1 MDMEIGCEVRF
12 PSTEWGKVWAPEKF
26 VKIVSWTPHTSW
38 DLLNYYITLA
48 YFLSCN
54 LSLSGWRFE
63 PLPAVPWHVTLL
75 TKPPLP
81 FLYLCVNQ
89 NYRSYEVTTTTF
101 SFELVYSDCEFSIIN
116 LNGGSHKIMSM
127 SLKWKKSILTCSAM
141 NHEKLLV
148 GELLSLGGHIA
159 CLIATQVIPRGW
171 QTKIPEHLKIVNSFP
186 LMKGV

>member
-1 MDMEIGCEVRF
+1 MKFVFHLLSGVRF
-12 PSTEWGKVWAPEKF
+12 GHQRSLLKLSHGPRILHETYST
-26 VKIVSWTPHTSW
+26 ITSPW
-38 DLLNYYITLA
+38 PI
-48 YFLSCN
+48 FLVAI
-54 LSLSGWRFE
+54 SGWRFE